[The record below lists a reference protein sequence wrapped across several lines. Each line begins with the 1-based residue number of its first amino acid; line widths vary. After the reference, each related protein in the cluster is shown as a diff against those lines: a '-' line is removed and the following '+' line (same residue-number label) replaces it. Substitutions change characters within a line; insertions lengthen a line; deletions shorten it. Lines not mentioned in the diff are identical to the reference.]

1 MFDSILVE
9 ASDALLSQQAEIR
22 RLHSIIR
29 WCGTRLAAPRA
40 RELEAMLQELRQ
52 HCAPGAR
59 LRDGLAQGR

>member
-22 RLHSIIR
+22 RLHGIIR
-29 WCGTRLAAPRA
+29 WCETRLAAPRA

-52 HCAPGAR
+52 HCPPGTR
-59 LRDGLAQGR
+59 LPDSPLR